1 MRATKKYRLSLTEEA
16 QKIVDQLTLE
26 QKVWLMS
33 GNIDF
38 TTMTPE
44 AMAAMGEM
52 MTGPDNHYNVTP
64 YDAGGLSEHN
74 VPPMLFCD
82 GPRGLSAATGRA
94 LVSPSPWPAAPP
106 LTPLS
111 RKR

>member
-1 MRATKKYRLSLTEEA
+1 MKATKAYRLSLTEQA

-44 AMAAMGEM
+44 TMAAMGEM
-52 MTGPDNHYNVTP
+52 MQGLENHYNVTP
-64 YDAGGLSEHN
+64 YDAGGLPEHN

-82 GPRGLSAATGRA
+82 GPRGVVCGNRKSTCFLVFMARSSTFDPA
-94 LVSPSPWPAAPP
+94 L
-106 LTPLS
+106 
-111 RKR
+111 